1 MAIVEERL
9 DEDKHFIIVGDFK
22 CGADDPLD
30 LFLTDLSFEYDRK
43 KLGITYLLLDNSSK
57 TVLAFYTIK
66 TNAIQMV
73 EENGE
78 FNALPM
84 IEIARI
90 AVHHELQ
97 HQGIGRMLFYDYI
110 LPKVREV
117 EKMVAVYGVM
127 VFVDRHNQNGISFYQ
142 SIGFQAADPSIQNMI
157 GETFNEECDLYI
169 LRLNNETN

>member
-1 MAIVEERL
+1 
-9 DEDKHFIIVGDFK
+9 
-22 CGADDPLD
+22 
-30 LFLTDLSFEYDRK
+30 
-43 KLGITYLLLDNSSK
+43 
-57 TVLAFYTIK
+57 
-66 TNAIQMV
+66 MV

-90 AVHHELQ
+90 AVHHELH

-110 LPKVREV
+110 LPKVRKV
-117 EKMVAVYGVM
+117 EKLVAVYGIM
-127 VFVDRHNQNGISFYQ
+127 VFVDRYNQNGINFYK

-169 LRLNNETN
+169 LRLDNET